1 MESFECFK
9 DLAIILIAAKILGLA
24 AKKLKAPQVV
34 GQIAAGL
41 LIGPSVFNFVGQS
54 DFISTLAEIGV
65 VLLMFSAGLE
75 TNLKELVKTGPVA
88 VTIACAGVFVPLVLG
103 WALYGCFFGFAPIGS
118 EEFLKGVFIG
128 TIMTATS
135 VSITVQTLRELGHL
149 KGKVGTVIVSSA
161 IIDDVIGIIVL
172 TFVIGFKSADAKP
185 LDVILKTVLFMV
197 FSVVIGF
204 LLYKLFKLLDKRFF
218 HHRMIPIFGLALC
231 FTMAYCA
238 ERFFGIADI
247 TGAYVAGII
256 LCNLRDAEYI
266 AGKMDISSYM
276 LFGPVFFASIGL
288 KTNFDG
294 FTLNL
299 LWFSLAFV
307 AVALISKVVG
317 CGLSAKLWKFNT
329 KDSLKVGVGMMTRG
343 EVALIVAQKGLAV
356 GMVTPEYFTS
366 VILLILC
373 SSVASPILLKLLYR
387 GEDKPDHKTPSGE
400 HLDVDETEEVYAEY

>member
-1 MESFECFK
+1 MEAYECFK
-9 DLAIILIAAKILGLA
+9 DLAIIIIAAKLLGLA

-41 LIGPSVFNFVGQS
+41 LIGPSVLGLVGQS
-54 DFISTLAEIGV
+54 DFIVMLAEIGV

-75 TNLKELVKTGPVA
+75 TNLRELVKSGPIA
-88 VTIACAGVFVPLVLG
+88 LSIACAGVFVPMAMG

-118 EEFLKGVFIG
+118 DEFFRGLFIG

-149 KGKVGTVIVSSA
+149 KSKVGTIIVSSA

-185 LDVILKTVLFMV
+185 LDVVVKTALFIA
-197 FSVVIGF
+197 FSFVVGF
-204 LLYKLFKLLDKRFF
+204 LIYLLFKLLDKRFF

-231 FTMAYCA
+231 FFMAYCA
-238 ERFFGIADI
+238 EKFFGIADI

-276 LFGPVFFASIGL
+276 FGPVFFASIGL

-307 AVALISKVVG
+307 AVAMVAKIIG
-317 CGLSAKLWKFNT
+317 CGLASKLWRFNT

-356 GMVTPEYFTS
+356 GMVSPEYFTS

-373 SSVASPILLKLLYR
+373 SSVVSPILLKLLYR
-387 GEDKPDHKTPSGE
+387 GENKPGHILTTGE
-400 HLDVDETEEVYAEY
+400 KMDIDETDEVYAEY